1 MIYNVFPFD
10 VLFNRFFNLGGFR
23 KRGSLLDTTPLLS
36 DIDDMHKEMN
46 RIFNMINEISLT
58 NDPKETI
65 REYENQEDNSKL
77 RNAGTIVYRYSMTIG
92 PDGKPHVREF
102 GNVTSFGNSPVNI
115 GQDLDNPLMTQKS
128 DVVYDVNVTD
138 KEVKVVLEMP
148 GIQEEDI
155 KVDAYDD
162 GKVEIKTANRSQR
175 KYYKIVELP
184 KEADTETT
192 RFRYNNGI
200 LEVTFDKK
208 NDVRLQRKEV
218 YIHLKNKFSKLY
230 NVLLKSKSKMKIR

>member
-1 MIYNVFPFD
+1 MNNNNDYNVFPFD
-10 VLFNRFFNLGGFR
+10 VLFNRFFNSGGFR

-115 GQDLDNPLMTQKS
+115 GHD
-128 DVVYDVNVTD
+128 
-138 KEVKVVLEMP
+138 
-148 GIQEEDI
+148 
-155 KVDAYDD
+155 
-162 GKVEIKTANRSQR
+162 
-175 KYYKIVELP
+175 
-184 KEADTETT
+184 
-192 RFRYNNGI
+192 
-200 LEVTFDKK
+200 
-208 NDVRLQRKEV
+208 
-218 YIHLKNKFSKLY
+218 
-230 NVLLKSKSKMKIR
+230 